1 MPSEPASGN
10 SLPASRLDEIIG
22 VCDRFEAAWRAGTPR
37 TIEDDLQGVEE
48 DLRPHLLGALLALE
62 VELRQQRGERPT
74 LGEYVAR
81 FPGSEDLVRAA
92 FPMSVSGESTED
104 LHPPA
109 NPAVPP
115 DLPGQIGRYRI
126 ERLAGRGS
134 FGLVYLAHDPQL
146 DHPVAVKVPHA
157 HLVSRP
163 EDAELYLGEART
175 VANLDHPH
183 IVPVYDVG
191 STAQFPCFVV
201 TKFIAGTDLKTKIRQ
216 ERLDPLRAAELV
228 ATVAEALHYAHKRGL
243 ECRSGPGDRP

>member
-10 SLPASRLDEIIG
+10 SLSASRLDEIIG

-74 LGEYVAR
+74 LEEYLAR

-92 FPMSVSGESTED
+92 FPMSGSGDSTED
-104 LHPPA
+104 FPPPA
-109 NPAVPP
+109 DPAI
-115 DLPGQIGRYRI
+115 LPGRIGRYRI

-134 FGLVYLAHDPQL
+134 FGLVYLAYDEQL
-146 DHPVAVKVPHA
+146 DRHVAVKVPHA
-157 HLVSRP
+157 RLVSRP
-163 EDAELYLGEART
+163 DDTELYLTEART

-191 STAQFPCFVV
+191 
-201 TKFIAGTDLKTKIRQ
+201 
-216 ERLDPLRAAELV
+216 
-228 ATVAEALHYAHKRGL
+228 
-243 ECRSGPGDRP
+243 